1 MATREFEARAQ
12 IEEFP
17 TVWQRIV
24 TDPLAFFAEMPET
37 GGLGRPTVFLVLCAA
52 IDALG
57 HLLFLIGLGGM
68 VAIFVWQIVVAFV
81 LAALLVLIAQNLFAG
96 RAGFEP
102 TFRVVAYAWA
112 PLILG
117 WVPFIRRIALV
128 YAVYLMIR
136 GVERVQGLEPV
147 RAVLT
152 VLLGAAAIWALGLAG
167 FGPVWV

>member
-1 MATREFEARAQ
+1 
-12 IEEFP
+12 
-17 TVWQRIV
+17 
-24 TDPLAFFAEMPET
+24 
-37 GGLGRPTVFLVLCAA
+37 
-52 IDALG
+52 
-57 HLLFLIGLGGM
+57 M